1 MKKFIL
7 TALSVVLVSTLVQS
21 QNTWTKVDTIRVQV
35 EFTGTEVCINPE
47 PTQRLSDKDWN
58 ILIGDTSYTEIED
71 LRKRLGLYDFKS
83 TSCYLDKESDVLVF
97 YFEKVIVESETA
109 WKREQ

>member
-21 QNTWTKVDTIRVQV
+21 QNTWTKVNTIRVQV

-47 PTQRLSDKDWN
+47 PTQHLSDKDWN
-58 ILIGDTSYTEIED
+58 IFIGDTNYTEIED

-83 TSCYLDKESDVLVF
+83 TSCYLDRESDILVF
-97 YFEKVIVESETA
+97 CFEKVVIESETA